1 MSSQKSSQSS
11 PDYAYP
17 DNPHNRRLGRVGKS
31 KLWWNTIGKKQHLA
45 KQTKKAKTF
54 NLNFKKTPPSSSG
67 ADASSSS
74 GEDGNAAPP
83 PQTTSDEN
91 AGNEQTSSGT
101 ASADGG
107 ADENVG
113 NEQTI
118 SPPSHKIELPSAPSS
133 QANQP
138 IQNQADMNSNDN
150 QSSQQPS
157 DDAASSSQV
166 AASPSHGIKGSAG
179 TQTHPHHNK
188 DNVTLKHDLKNAYT
202 FQRAVVDKKG
212 HSGTIPTHFHV
223 KTCSSLVKAAAW
235 TSSMG
240 TKHPEQDNFELKHI
254 IPERFGSHA
263 KMGVLLGA
271 FRGWIGGDMCDIPY
285 EIATHTTIQQGRT
298 KIYPAKLRKD
308 GSVKKPAR
316 KVVDMKNRA
325 YPTLASAL
333 EQIHNYA
340 DHNLARTN
348 GGQQHPRDKTGCGVP
363 VGVIFTVRGAV
374 YRPKQGKN
382 GGHYRIRW
390 GYETLRDGYIQKK
403 KCVYAYGE
411 DDNAA
416 EWVGRSP
423 SMLYQP
429 DHHDKSGA
437 VAKSADDRKENQ
449 SSLVWIYSGA
459 LSSVQTYGHAHHAG
473 CFHNKN
479 KWDGFATDGGDGTTA
494 DAYQMCFVKHGG
506 RRYYKKRV
514 GGTDYTDKTSRLCP
528 DLLEFNLPPAAKTKK
543 ATGKKKQ
550 TSSASATTSAAD
562 QKKID
567 QKKAMMDA
575 LAEDSDDELDFS
587 PQQDADESDAQSDA
601 QTDEGDAQSDAQTDQ
616 SDGDGDESDDES
628 SCAL

>member
-17 DNPHNRRLGRVGKS
+17 DNAHNRRLGRVGKS

-74 GEDGNAAPP
+74 GEDVSSSSGEDGNAAPP

-91 AGNEQTSSGT
+91 VGNEQASSGT

-479 KWDGFATDGGDGTTA
+479 KWDGFDVSTGAKWETANYTDGG
-494 DAYQMCFVKHGG
+494 
-506 RRYYKKRV
+506 RV
-514 GGTDYTDKTSRLCP
+514 YFPSGQDHTSAER
-528 DLLEFNLPPAAKTKK
+528 LEFARPPKSKTKK
-543 ATGKKKQ
+543 GKSKKA
-550 TSSASATTSAAD
+550 SGGGGASAQSKAD
-562 QKKID
+562 QEAEALILE
-567 QKKAMMDA
+567 QMMDDLEA
-575 LAEDSDDELDFS
+575 DSDDEFD
-587 PQQDADESDAQSDA
+587 
-601 QTDEGDAQSDAQTDQ
+601 GDA
-616 SDGDGDESDDES
+616 
-628 SCAL
+628 